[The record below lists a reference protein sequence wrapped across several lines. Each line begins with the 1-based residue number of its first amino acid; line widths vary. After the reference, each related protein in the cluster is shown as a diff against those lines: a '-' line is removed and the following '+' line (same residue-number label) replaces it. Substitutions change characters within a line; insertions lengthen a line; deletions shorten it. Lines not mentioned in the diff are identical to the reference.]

1 MIPFSTFVP
10 SFLFKIISNICLR
23 KKGRTSKKT
32 KEKRRIHHGIEIPC
46 FLRQLINKMKTIT
59 WPILALMALCTVIGL
74 DDIMYNFQNQGM
86 PVITSWIIMCLLY
99 VTPYSLMVGQL
110 GSTFDKEGGGLSS
123 WVRGTDGEFLGY
135 FTAWTYWAASIPY
148 AVDSANEIIVDLGW
162 AVTGTGTKDFQ
173 YKIPTSLFAILT
185 FVVFIIFIIV
195 EHHFSNSM
203 EFLSTIGGGLM
214 IIMVILFVILAFF
227 GLVKSGG
234 HMATKNFGFH
244 SIVPDFNLHYWSTVG
259 MLIYAMNGCEL
270 VAPYVTKMKK
280 PKTDFPKA
288 MIALAV
294 MTAFL
299 TILGSFALGIYFDA
313 NHIPNDLKM
322 NGAYYLFDMLGE
334 QFGMGHFLLYFWA
347 WTSLFF
353 NCALV
358 AVLLDAMTRML
369 ISDTG
374 DKYMP
379 KFLRKKDKNG
389 LPVNGYIL
397 TVALSSFIMILGIF
411 LPDMNDI
418 FNWLLNL
425 NSIISPG
432 VTCWIFY
439 SFMRVR
445 KNSKKYPSK
454 YVYIKNDKVA
464 WLVGIALLIVTAVAT
479 ILGFAPQDIKQGT
492 GLWWYE
498 LIINIVTVVV
508 LIGLGAILPGI
519 RRREVEYGVAFDKA
533 QWIWMGILIIGSI
546 ILDIWL
552 GSTKIPLRIA
562 MIVIQAVIAL
572 ILTWLVGR
580 RKPANATK

>member
-1 MIPFSTFVP
+1 MDDLTST
-10 SFLFKIISNICLR
+10 
-23 KKGRTSKKT
+23 
-32 KEKRRIHHGIEIPC
+32 
-46 FLRQLINKMKTIT
+46 NKMKAIT
-59 WPILALMALCTVIGL
+59 WPVLTLMALCTVIGL

-110 GSTFDKEGGGLSS
+110 GSTFSEEGGGLSS

-162 AVTGTGTKDFQ
+162 ALTGSKGFQ
-173 YKIPTSLFAILT
+173 DKIPTTMFAALT
-185 FVVFIIFIIV
+185 FVVFIVFIVV
-195 EHHFSNSM
+195 EHHFANSM
-203 EFLSTIGGGLM
+203 EFLSSIGGGLM
-214 IIMVILFVILAFF
+214 VIMTVLFVFLAFV
-227 GLVKSGG
+227 GLAKSGG
-234 HMATKNFGFH
+234 HMATQPFTWHTIIPKF
-244 SIVPDFNLHYWSTVG
+244 DLHYWSTVG

-280 PKTDFPKA
+280 PKSDFPKA
-288 MIALAV
+288 MITLAI

-313 NHIPNDLKM
+313 YHIPNDLKM
-322 NGAYYLFDMLGE
+322 NGAYYVFDMVGK
-334 QFGMGHFLLYFWA
+334 QFGMGKFLLYLWA
-347 WTSLFF
+347 WTSLLF

-389 LPVNGYIL
+389 LPINGYIL

-425 NSIISPG
+425 NSIVSPG

-454 YVYIKNDKVA
+454 YVYIKNDKLA
-464 WLVGIALLIVTAVAT
+464 WLVGLALLVVTAVAT
-479 ILGFAPQDIKQGT
+479 ILGFAPQDVKQGS

-498 LIINIVTVVV
+498 LIINIVAVIV

-519 RRREVEYGVAFDKA
+519 RRREEEYGIAFDKS
-533 QWIWMGILIIGSI
+533 QWIWMGIIIIGSI
-546 ILDIWL
+546 ILDVWL
-552 GSTKIPLRIA
+552 GSTKIPARIT
-562 MIVIQAVIAL
+562 MIIVEAITAL
-572 ILTWLVGR
+572 IITWIIGR

>member
-1 MIPFSTFVP
+1 MDDLTSTN
-10 SFLFKIISNICLR
+10 KI
-23 KKGRTSKKT
+23 KA
-32 KEKRRIHHGIEIPC
+32 
-46 FLRQLINKMKTIT
+46 IT
-59 WPILALMALCTVIGL
+59 WPVLTLMALCTVIGL

-110 GSTFDKEGGGLSS
+110 GSTFSEEGGGLSS

-135 FTAWTYWAASIPY
+135 FTAWTYWSASIPY

-162 AVTGTGTKDFQ
+162 ALTGSKGFQ
-173 YKIPTSLFAILT
+173 DKIPTTMFAALT
-185 FVVFIIFIIV
+185 FVVFIVFIIV
-195 EHHFSNSM
+195 EHHFANSM
-203 EFLSTIGGGLM
+203 EFLSSIGGGLM
-214 IIMVILFVILAFF
+214 VIMTVLFVFLAFV
-227 GLVKSGG
+227 GLAKSGG
-234 HMATKNFGFH
+234 HMATQPFTWHTIIPKF
-244 SIVPDFNLHYWSTVG
+244 DLHYWSTVG

-280 PKTDFPKA
+280 PKSDFPKA
-288 MIALAV
+288 MITLAI

-313 NHIPNDLKM
+313 YHIPNDLKM
-322 NGAYYLFDMLGE
+322 NGAYYVFDMVGK
-334 QFGMGHFLLYFWA
+334 QFGMGKFLLYLWA
-347 WTSLFF
+347 WTSLLF

-389 LPVNGYIL
+389 LPINGYIL

-454 YVYIKNDKVA
+454 YVYIKNDKLA
-464 WLVGIALLIVTAVAT
+464 WLVGLALLVVTAVAT
-479 ILGFAPQDIKQGT
+479 ILGFAPQDVKQGS

-498 LIINIVTVVV
+498 LIINIVAVIV

-519 RRREVEYGVAFDKA
+519 RRREEEYGIAFDKS
-533 QWIWMGILIIGSI
+533 QWIWMGIIIIGSI
-546 ILDIWL
+546 ILDVWL
-552 GSTKIPLRIA
+552 GSTKIPARIT
-562 MIVIQAVIAL
+562 MIIVEAIAAL
-572 ILTWLVGR
+572 IITWIVGR
-580 RKPANATK
+580 RKPQQATI

>member
-1 MIPFSTFVP
+1 MDDLTST
-10 SFLFKIISNICLR
+10 
-23 KKGRTSKKT
+23 
-32 KEKRRIHHGIEIPC
+32 
-46 FLRQLINKMKTIT
+46 NKMKAIT
-59 WPILALMALCTVIGL
+59 WPVLTLMALCTVIGL

-110 GSTFDKEGGGLSS
+110 GSTFSEEGGGLSS

-162 AVTGTGTKDFQ
+162 ALTGSKGFQ
-173 YKIPTSLFAILT
+173 DKIPTTMFAALT
-185 FVVFIIFIIV
+185 FVVFIVFIIV
-195 EHHFSNSM
+195 EHHFANSM
-203 EFLSTIGGGLM
+203 EFLSSIGGGLM
-214 IIMVILFVILAFF
+214 VIMTVLFVFLAFV
-227 GLVKSGG
+227 GLAKSGG
-234 HMATKNFGFH
+234 HMATQPFTWHTIIPKF
-244 SIVPDFNLHYWSTVG
+244 DLHYWSTVG

-280 PKTDFPKA
+280 PKSYFPKA
-288 MIALAV
+288 MITLAI

-313 NHIPNDLKM
+313 YHIPNDLKM
-322 NGAYYLFDMLGE
+322 NGAYYVFDMVGK
-334 QFGMGHFLLYFWA
+334 QFGMGKFLLYLWA
-347 WTSLFF
+347 WTSLLF

-389 LPVNGYIL
+389 LPINGYIL

-425 NSIISPG
+425 NSIVSPG

-454 YVYIKNDKVA
+454 YVYIKNDKLA
-464 WLVGIALLIVTAVAT
+464 WLVGLALLVVTAVAT
-479 ILGFAPQDIKQGT
+479 ILGFAPQDVKHGS

-498 LIINIVTVVV
+498 LIINIVAVIV

-519 RRREVEYGVAFDKA
+519 RRREEEYGIAFDRS
-533 QWIWMGILIIGSI
+533 QWIWMGIIIIGSI
-546 ILDIWL
+546 ILDVWL
-552 GSTKIPLRIA
+552 GSTKIPMRIA
-562 MIVIQAVIAL
+562 MIIIEAIVAL
-572 ILTWLVGR
+572 IATWLVGR
-580 RKPANATK
+580 RKPQNATK

>member
-1 MIPFSTFVP
+1 MDDLTST
-10 SFLFKIISNICLR
+10 K
-23 KKGRTSKKT
+23 
-32 KEKRRIHHGIEIPC
+32 
-46 FLRQLINKMKTIT
+46 KMKAIT
-59 WPILALMALCTVIGL
+59 WPVLTLMALCTVIGL

-110 GSTFDKEGGGLSS
+110 GSTFSEEGGGLSS

-162 AVTGTGTKDFQ
+162 ALTGSKGFQ
-173 YKIPTSLFAILT
+173 DKIPTTMFAALT
-185 FVVFIIFIIV
+185 FVVFIVFIVV
-195 EHHFSNSM
+195 EHHFANSM
-203 EFLSTIGGGLM
+203 EFLSSIGGGLM
-214 IIMVILFVILAFF
+214 VIMTVLFVFLAFV
-227 GLVKSGG
+227 GLAKSGG
-234 HMATKNFGFH
+234 HMATQPFTWHTIIPKF
-244 SIVPDFNLHYWSTVG
+244 DLHYWSTVG

-280 PKTDFPKA
+280 PKSDFPKA
-288 MIALAV
+288 MITLAI

-313 NHIPNDLKM
+313 YHIPNDLKM
-322 NGAYYLFDMLGE
+322 NGAYYVFDMVGK
-334 QFGMGHFLLYFWA
+334 QFGMGKFLLYLWA
-347 WTSLFF
+347 WTSLLF

-389 LPVNGYIL
+389 LPINGYIL

-425 NSIISPG
+425 NSIVSPG

-454 YVYIKNDKVA
+454 YVYIKNDKLA
-464 WLVGIALLIVTAVAT
+464 WIVGLALLVVTAVAT
-479 ILGFAPQDIKQGT
+479 ILGFAPQDVKQGT

-498 LIINIVTVVV
+498 LIINIVAVVV
-508 LIGLGAILPGI
+508 LIGLGAVLPGI
-519 RRREVEYGVAFDKA
+519 RRREEEYGIAFDKS
-533 QWIWMGILIIGSI
+533 QWIWMGIIIIGSI
-546 ILDIWL
+546 ILDVWL
-552 GSTKIPLRIA
+552 GSTKIPARIT
-562 MIVIQAVIAL
+562 MIIVEAIAAL
-572 ILTWLVGR
+572 IITWIVGR

>member
-1 MIPFSTFVP
+1 MDDLTST
-10 SFLFKIISNICLR
+10 K
-23 KKGRTSKKT
+23 
-32 KEKRRIHHGIEIPC
+32 
-46 FLRQLINKMKTIT
+46 KMKAIT
-59 WPILALMALCTVIGL
+59 WPVLTLMALCTVIGL

-110 GSTFDKEGGGLSS
+110 GSTFSEEGGGLSS

-162 AVTGTGTKDFQ
+162 ALTGSKGFQ
-173 YKIPTSLFAILT
+173 DKIPTTMFAALT
-185 FVVFIIFIIV
+185 FVVFIVFIVV
-195 EHHFSNSM
+195 EHHFANSM
-203 EFLSTIGGGLM
+203 EFLSSIGGGLM
-214 IIMVILFVILAFF
+214 VIMTVLFVFLAFV
-227 GLVKSGG
+227 GLAKSGG
-234 HMATKNFGFH
+234 HMATQPFTWHTIIPKF
-244 SIVPDFNLHYWSTVG
+244 DLHYWSTVG

-280 PKTDFPKA
+280 PKSDFPKA
-288 MIALAV
+288 MITLAI

-299 TILGSFALGIYFDA
+299 TILGSFSLGIYFDA
-313 NHIPNDLKM
+313 YHIPNDLKM
-322 NGAYYLFDMLGE
+322 NGAYYVFDMVGK
-334 QFGMGHFLLYFWA
+334 QFGMGKFLLYLWA
-347 WTSLFF
+347 WTSLLF

-389 LPVNGYIL
+389 LPINGYIL

-425 NSIISPG
+425 NSIVSPG

-454 YVYIKNDKVA
+454 YVYIKNDKLA
-464 WLVGIALLIVTAVAT
+464 WLVGLALLVVTAVAT
-479 ILGFAPQDIKQGT
+479 ILGFAPQDVKQGT

-498 LIINIVTVVV
+498 LIINIVAVVV
-508 LIGLGAILPGI
+508 LIGLGAVLPGI
-519 RRREVEYGVAFDKA
+519 RRREEEYGIAFDKS
-533 QWIWMGILIIGSI
+533 QWIWMGIIIIGSI
-546 ILDIWL
+546 ILDVWL
-552 GSTKIPLRIA
+552 GSTKIPARIT
-562 MIVIQAVIAL
+562 MIIVEAIAAL
-572 ILTWLVGR
+572 IITWIVGR

>member
-1 MIPFSTFVP
+1 
-10 SFLFKIISNICLR
+10 
-23 KKGRTSKKT
+23 
-32 KEKRRIHHGIEIPC
+32 
-46 FLRQLINKMKTIT
+46 
-59 WPILALMALCTVIGL
+59 
-74 DDIMYNFQNQGM
+74 
-86 PVITSWIIMCLLY
+86 
-99 VTPYSLMVGQL
+99 
-110 GSTFDKEGGGLSS
+110 
-123 WVRGTDGEFLGY
+123 
-135 FTAWTYWAASIPY
+135 
-148 AVDSANEIIVDLGW
+148 
-162 AVTGTGTKDFQ
+162 
-173 YKIPTSLFAILT
+173 
-185 FVVFIIFIIV
+185 
-195 EHHFSNSM
+195 M

-313 NHIPNDLKM
+313 NHIPNDF
-322 NGAYYLFDMLGE
+322 GAYYLFDMLGE

-418 FNWLLNL
+418 FNWLLHL

-464 WLVGIALLIVTAVAT
+464 WIVGLALLIVTAVAT
-479 ILGFAPQDIKQGT
+479 ILGFAPQNIKQGT

-498 LIINIVTVVV
+498 LIINIVTVIV

-519 RRREVEYGVAFDKA
+519 RRREVEYDVAFDKA

>member
-1 MIPFSTFVP
+1 MDDLTST
-10 SFLFKIISNICLR
+10 
-23 KKGRTSKKT
+23 
-32 KEKRRIHHGIEIPC
+32 
-46 FLRQLINKMKTIT
+46 NKMKAIT
-59 WPILALMALCTVIGL
+59 WPVLTLMALCTVIGL

-110 GSTFDKEGGGLSS
+110 GSTFSEEGGGLSS

-162 AVTGTGTKDFQ
+162 ALTGSKGFQ
-173 YKIPTSLFAILT
+173 DKIPTTMFAALT
-185 FVVFIIFIIV
+185 FVVFIVFIIV
-195 EHHFSNSM
+195 EHHFANSM
-203 EFLSTIGGGLM
+203 EFLSSIGGGLM
-214 IIMVILFVILAFF
+214 VIMTVLFVFLAFV
-227 GLVKSGG
+227 GLAKSGG
-234 HMATKNFGFH
+234 HMATQPFTWHTIIPKF
-244 SIVPDFNLHYWSTVG
+244 DLHYWSTVG

-280 PKTDFPKA
+280 PKSDFPKA
-288 MIALAV
+288 MITLAI

-313 NHIPNDLKM
+313 YHIPNDLKM
-322 NGAYYLFDMLGE
+322 NGAYYVFDMVGK
-334 QFGMGHFLLYFWA
+334 QFGMGKFLLYLWA
-347 WTSLFF
+347 WTSLLF

-389 LPVNGYIL
+389 LPINGYIL

-425 NSIISPG
+425 NSIVSPG

-454 YVYIKNDKVA
+454 YVYIKNDKLA
-464 WLVGIALLIVTAVAT
+464 WLVGLALLVVTAVAT
-479 ILGFAPQDIKQGT
+479 ILGFAPQDVKQGS

-498 LIINIVTVVV
+498 LIINIVAVIV

-519 RRREVEYGVAFDKA
+519 RRREEEYGIAFDKS

-546 ILDIWL
+546 ILDVWL
-552 GSTKIPLRIA
+552 GSTKIPAKITMIIVEAIA
-562 MIVIQAVIAL
+562 AL
-572 ILTWLVGR
+572 IITWIVGR

>member
-1 MIPFSTFVP
+1 MDDLTST
-10 SFLFKIISNICLR
+10 K
-23 KKGRTSKKT
+23 
-32 KEKRRIHHGIEIPC
+32 
-46 FLRQLINKMKTIT
+46 KMKAIT
-59 WPILALMALCTVIGL
+59 WPVLTLMALCTVIGL

-110 GSTFDKEGGGLSS
+110 GSTFSEEGGGLSS

-162 AVTGTGTKDFQ
+162 ALTGSKGFQ
-173 YKIPTSLFAILT
+173 DKIPTTMFATLT
-185 FVVFIIFIIV
+185 FVVFIVFIVV
-195 EHHFSNSM
+195 EHHFANSM
-203 EFLSTIGGGLM
+203 EFLSSIGGGLM
-214 IIMVILFVILAFF
+214 VIMTVLFVFLAFV
-227 GLVKSGG
+227 GLAKSGG
-234 HMATKNFGFH
+234 HMATQPFTWHTIIPKF
-244 SIVPDFNLHYWSTVG
+244 DLHYWSTVG

-280 PKTDFPKA
+280 PKSDFPKA
-288 MIALAV
+288 MITLAI

-313 NHIPNDLKM
+313 YHIPNDLKM
-322 NGAYYLFDMLGE
+322 NGAYYVFDMVGK
-334 QFGMGHFLLYFWA
+334 QFGMGKFLLYLWA
-347 WTSLFF
+347 WTSLLF

-389 LPVNGYIL
+389 LPINGYIL

-425 NSIISPG
+425 NSIVSPG

-454 YVYIKNDKVA
+454 YVYIKNDKLA
-464 WLVGIALLIVTAVAT
+464 WLVGLALLVVTAVAT
-479 ILGFAPQDIKQGT
+479 ILGFAPQDVKQGT

-498 LIINIVTVVV
+498 LIINIVAVVV
-508 LIGLGAILPGI
+508 LIGLGAVLPGI
-519 RRREVEYGVAFDKA
+519 RRREEEYGIAFDKS
-533 QWIWMGILIIGSI
+533 QWIWMGIIIIGSI
-546 ILDIWL
+546 ILDVWL
-552 GSTKIPLRIA
+552 GSTKIPARIT
-562 MIVIQAVIAL
+562 MIIVEAIAAL
-572 ILTWLVGR
+572 IITWIVGR

>member
-1 MIPFSTFVP
+1 MDDLTST
-10 SFLFKIISNICLR
+10 
-23 KKGRTSKKT
+23 
-32 KEKRRIHHGIEIPC
+32 
-46 FLRQLINKMKTIT
+46 NKMKTIT

-162 AVTGTGTKDFQ
+162 AVTGTKDFQ

-454 YVYIKNDKVA
+454 YVYIKSDKVA

>member
-1 MIPFSTFVP
+1 MDDLTST
-10 SFLFKIISNICLR
+10 S
-23 KKGRTSKKT
+23 
-32 KEKRRIHHGIEIPC
+32 
-46 FLRQLINKMKTIT
+46 KMKTIS
-59 WPILALMALCTVIGL
+59 WPVLTLMALCTVIGL

-110 GSTFDKEGGGLSS
+110 GSTFSNEGGGLSS

-162 AVTGTGTKDFQ
+162 ALTGAKGFQ
-173 YKIPTSLFAILT
+173 DKIPTTMFAALT
-185 FVVFIIFIIV
+185 FVVFIVFIIV
-195 EHHFSNSM
+195 EHHFANSM
-203 EFLSTIGGGLM
+203 EFLSSIGGGLM
-214 IIMVILFVILAFF
+214 VIMTVLFVLLAFV
-227 GLVKSGG
+227 GLAKSGG
-234 HMATKNFGFH
+234 HMATQPFTWH
-244 SIVPDFNLHYWSTVG
+244 TIVPKFDLHYWSTVG

-280 PKTDFPKA
+280 PKSDFPKA
-288 MIALAV
+288 MIALAI

-313 NHIPNDLKM
+313 YHIPNDLKM
-322 NGAYYLFDMLGE
+322 NGAYYVFQMVGE
-334 QFGMGHFLLYFWA
+334 QFGMGKFLLYLWA
-347 WTSLFF
+347 WTSLLF

-389 LPVNGYIL
+389 LPINGYIL

-425 NSIISPG
+425 NSIVSPG

-439 SFMRVR
+439 SFMRIR
-445 KNSKKYPSK
+445 KNSAKYPSK
-454 YVYIKNDKVA
+454 YVYIKNDKLA
-464 WLVGIALLIVTAVAT
+464 WLVGLALLIVTAVAT
-479 ILGFAPQDIKQGT
+479 ILGFAPQDVKHGS

-498 LIINIVTVVV
+498 LIINIVAVIV

-519 RRREVEYGVAFDKA
+519 RRREEEYGIAFDKS

-546 ILDIWL
+546 ILDVWL
-552 GSTKIPLRIA
+552 GSTNLSIKIA
-562 MIVIQAVIAL
+562 MIIIEAIIAL
-572 ILTWLVGR
+572 IATWLVGR
-580 RKPANATK
+580 RKPQGATK

>member
-1 MIPFSTFVP
+1 MDELQALNPDKKYISWQT
-10 SFLFKIISNICLR
+10 LF
-23 KKGRTSKKT
+23 
-32 KEKRRIHHGIEIPC
+32 
-46 FLRQLINKMKTIT
+46 
-59 WPILALMALCTVIGL
+59 LMALCTVIGI

-86 PVITSWIIMCLLY
+86 SVIFSWIVMVIFY
-99 VTPYSLMVGQL
+99 VIPYSLMVGQL
-110 GSTFDKEGGGLSS
+110 GSAFSKEGGGLSS

-148 AVDSANEIIVDLGW
+148 AVDSANEIIVDVGW
-162 AVTGTGTKDFQ
+162 ALTGSEKFQ
-173 YKIPTSLFAILT
+173 SKIPNTLFAFLT
-185 FVVFIIFIIV
+185 FAMFIIFIIV
-195 EHHFSNSM
+195 EHHFCKSM
-203 EFLSTIGGGLM
+203 EFLSTLGGGLM
-214 IIMVILFVILAFF
+214 MLMTVLLVLLAFV
-227 GLVKSGG
+227 GLAKSGG
-234 HMATKNFGFH
+234 HMATTNFHWTDIF
-244 SIVPDFNLHYWSTVG
+244 PKFDWHYFSTIA

-270 VAPYVTKMKK
+270 VAPYVTQMKK
-280 PKTDFPKA
+280 PQSDFPKA
-288 MIALAV
+288 MIALAA

-299 TILGSFALGIYFDA
+299 TILGSFALGIYFNA
-313 NHIPNDLKM
+313 NKMPNDLKM
-322 NGAYYLFDMLGE
+322 NGAYYAFKMIGH
-334 QFGMGHFLLYFWA
+334 QFGWGDFLLYLWA
-347 WTSLFF
+347 WTSVFF
-353 NCALV
+353 NCALL
-358 AVLLDAMTRML
+358 AVLLDAMTRMF

-580 RKPANATK
+580 RKPANTTK

>member
-1 MIPFSTFVP
+1 MDDLTST
-10 SFLFKIISNICLR
+10 K
-23 KKGRTSKKT
+23 
-32 KEKRRIHHGIEIPC
+32 
-46 FLRQLINKMKTIT
+46 KMKAIT
-59 WPILALMALCTVIGL
+59 WPVLTLMALCTVIGL

-110 GSTFDKEGGGLSS
+110 GSTFSEEGGGLSS

-162 AVTGTGTKDFQ
+162 ALTGSKGFQ
-173 YKIPTSLFAILT
+173 DKIPTTMFAALT
-185 FVVFIIFIIV
+185 FVVFIVFIIV
-195 EHHFSNSM
+195 EHHFANSM
-203 EFLSTIGGGLM
+203 EFLSSIGGGLM
-214 IIMVILFVILAFF
+214 VIMTVLFVFLAFV
-227 GLVKSGG
+227 GLAKSGG
-234 HMATKNFGFH
+234 HMATQPFTWHTIIPKF
-244 SIVPDFNLHYWSTVG
+244 DLHYWSTVG

-280 PKTDFPKA
+280 PKSDFPKA
-288 MIALAV
+288 MITLAI

-313 NHIPNDLKM
+313 YHIPNDLKM
-322 NGAYYLFDMLGE
+322 NGAYYVFDMVGK
-334 QFGMGHFLLYFWA
+334 QFGMGKFLLYLWA
-347 WTSLFF
+347 WTSLLF

-389 LPVNGYIL
+389 LPINGYIL

-425 NSIISPG
+425 NSIVSPG

-454 YVYIKNDKVA
+454 YVYIKNDKLA
-464 WLVGIALLIVTAVAT
+464 WLVGLALLVVTAVAT
-479 ILGFAPQDIKQGT
+479 ILGFAPQDVKQGS

-498 LIINIVTVVV
+498 LIINIVAVIV

-519 RRREVEYGVAFDKA
+519 RRREEEYGIAFDKS

-546 ILDIWL
+546 ILDVWL
-552 GSTKIPLRIA
+552 GSTKIPARIT
-562 MIVIQAVIAL
+562 MIIVEAIAAL
-572 ILTWLVGR
+572 IITWIVGR

>member
-1 MIPFSTFVP
+1 MDDLTST
-10 SFLFKIISNICLR
+10 
-23 KKGRTSKKT
+23 
-32 KEKRRIHHGIEIPC
+32 
-46 FLRQLINKMKTIT
+46 NKMKAIT
-59 WPILALMALCTVIGL
+59 WPVLTLMALCTVIGL

-110 GSTFDKEGGGLSS
+110 GSTFSEEGGGLSS

-162 AVTGTGTKDFQ
+162 ALTGSKGFQ
-173 YKIPTSLFAILT
+173 DKIPTTMFAALT
-185 FVVFIIFIIV
+185 FVVFIVFIIV
-195 EHHFSNSM
+195 EHHFANSM
-203 EFLSTIGGGLM
+203 EFLSSIGGGLM
-214 IIMVILFVILAFF
+214 VIMTVLFVFLAFV
-227 GLVKSGG
+227 GLAKSGG
-234 HMATKNFGFH
+234 HMATQPFTWHTIIPKF
-244 SIVPDFNLHYWSTVG
+244 DLHYWSTVG

-280 PKTDFPKA
+280 PKSDFPKA
-288 MIALAV
+288 MITLAI

-313 NHIPNDLKM
+313 YHIPNDLKM
-322 NGAYYLFDMLGE
+322 NGAYYVFDMVGK
-334 QFGMGHFLLYFWA
+334 QFGMGKFLLYLWA
-347 WTSLFF
+347 WTSLLF

-389 LPVNGYIL
+389 LPINGYIL

-425 NSIISPG
+425 NSIVSPG

-454 YVYIKNDKVA
+454 YVYIKNDKLA
-464 WLVGIALLIVTAVAT
+464 WLVGLALLVVTAVAT
-479 ILGFAPQDIKQGT
+479 ILGFAPQDVKQGS

-498 LIINIVTVVV
+498 LIINIVAVIV

-519 RRREVEYGVAFDKA
+519 RRREEEYGIAFDKS

-546 ILDIWL
+546 ILDVWL
-552 GSTKIPLRIA
+552 GSTKIPMRIA
-562 MIVIQAVIAL
+562 MIIVEAIIAL
-572 ILTWLVGR
+572 ITTWLVGH
-580 RKPANATK
+580 RKPQNATK

>member
-1 MIPFSTFVP
+1 MDDLTST
-10 SFLFKIISNICLR
+10 
-23 KKGRTSKKT
+23 
-32 KEKRRIHHGIEIPC
+32 
-46 FLRQLINKMKTIT
+46 NKMKAIT
-59 WPILALMALCTVIGL
+59 WPVLTLMALCTVIGL

-110 GSTFDKEGGGLSS
+110 GSTFSEEGGGLSS

-162 AVTGTGTKDFQ
+162 ALTGSKGFQ
-173 YKIPTSLFAILT
+173 DKIPTTMFAALT
-185 FVVFIIFIIV
+185 FVVFIVFIIV
-195 EHHFSNSM
+195 EHHFANSM
-203 EFLSTIGGGLM
+203 EFLSSIGGGLM
-214 IIMVILFVILAFF
+214 VIMTVLFVFLAFV
-227 GLVKSGG
+227 GLAKSGG
-234 HMATKNFGFH
+234 HMATQPFTWHTIIPKF
-244 SIVPDFNLHYWSTVG
+244 DLHYWPTVG

-280 PKTDFPKA
+280 PKSDFPKA
-288 MIALAV
+288 MITLAI

-313 NHIPNDLKM
+313 YHIPNDLKM
-322 NGAYYLFDMLGE
+322 NGAYYVFDMVGK
-334 QFGMGHFLLYFWA
+334 QFGMGKFLLYLWA
-347 WTSLFF
+347 WTSLLF

-389 LPVNGYIL
+389 LPINGYIL

-454 YVYIKNDKVA
+454 YVYIKNDKLA
-464 WLVGIALLIVTAVAT
+464 WLVGLALLVVTAVAT
-479 ILGFAPQDIKQGT
+479 ILGFAPQDVKQGS

-498 LIINIVTVVV
+498 LIINIVAVIV

-519 RRREVEYGVAFDKA
+519 RRREEEYGIAFEKS
-533 QWIWMGILIIGSI
+533 QWIWMGIIIIGSI
-546 ILDIWL
+546 ILDVWL
-552 GSTKIPLRIA
+552 GSTKIPARIT
-562 MIVIQAVIAL
+562 MIIVEAIAAL
-572 ILTWLVGR
+572 IITWIVGR
-580 RKPANATK
+580 RKPQQATI

>member
-1 MIPFSTFVP
+1 MDDLTST
-10 SFLFKIISNICLR
+10 S
-23 KKGRTSKKT
+23 
-32 KEKRRIHHGIEIPC
+32 
-46 FLRQLINKMKTIT
+46 KMKTIS
-59 WPILALMALCTVIGL
+59 WPVLTLMALCTVIGL

-110 GSTFDKEGGGLSS
+110 GSTFSNEGGGLSS
-123 WVRGTDGEFLGY
+123 WVRGTDGEFLCY

-162 AVTGTGTKDFQ
+162 ALTGSKGFQ
-173 YKIPTSLFAILT
+173 DKIPTTMFAALT
-185 FVVFIIFIIV
+185 FVVFIVFIIV
-195 EHHFSNSM
+195 EHHFANSM
-203 EFLSTIGGGLM
+203 EFLSSIGGGLM
-214 IIMVILFVILAFF
+214 VIMTVLFVLLAFV
-227 GLVKSGG
+227 GLAKSGG
-234 HMATKNFGFH
+234 HMATQPFTWH
-244 SIVPDFNLHYWSTVG
+244 TIVPKFDLHYWSTVG

-280 PKTDFPKA
+280 PKSDFPKA
-288 MIALAV
+288 MIALAI

-313 NHIPNDLKM
+313 YHIPNDLKM
-322 NGAYYLFDMLGE
+322 NGAYYVFQMVGE
-334 QFGMGHFLLYFWA
+334 QFGMGKFLLYLWA
-347 WTSLFF
+347 WTSLLF

-389 LPVNGYIL
+389 LPINGYIL

-425 NSIISPG
+425 NSIVSPG

-439 SFMRVR
+439 SFMRIR
-445 KNSKKYPSK
+445 KNSAKYPSK
-454 YVYIKNDKVA
+454 YVYIKNDKLA
-464 WLVGIALLIVTAVAT
+464 WLVGLALLIVTAVAT
-479 ILGFAPQDIKQGT
+479 ILGFAPQDVKHGS

-498 LIINIVTVVV
+498 LIINIVAVIV

-519 RRREVEYGVAFDKA
+519 RRREEEYGIAFDKS

-546 ILDIWL
+546 ILDVWL
-552 GSTKIPLRIA
+552 GSTSLSMKIA
-562 MIVIQAVIAL
+562 MIIIEAIIAL
-572 ILTWLVGR
+572 IATWLVGR
-580 RKPANATK
+580 RKPQGATK

>member
-1 MIPFSTFVP
+1 MDDLTST
-10 SFLFKIISNICLR
+10 S
-23 KKGRTSKKT
+23 
-32 KEKRRIHHGIEIPC
+32 
-46 FLRQLINKMKTIT
+46 KMKTIS
-59 WPILALMALCTVIGL
+59 WPVLTLMSLCTVIGL

-110 GSTFDKEGGGLSS
+110 GSTFSNEGGGLSS

-162 AVTGTGTKDFQ
+162 ALTGAKGFQ
-173 YKIPTSLFAILT
+173 DKIPTTMFAALT
-185 FVVFIIFIIV
+185 FVVFIVFIIV
-195 EHHFSNSM
+195 EHHFANSM
-203 EFLSTIGGGLM
+203 EFLSSIGGGLM
-214 IIMVILFVILAFF
+214 VIMTVLFVLLAFV
-227 GLVKSGG
+227 GLAKSGG
-234 HMATKNFGFH
+234 HMATQPFTWH
-244 SIVPDFNLHYWSTVG
+244 TIVPKFDLHYWSTVG

-280 PKTDFPKA
+280 PKSDFPKA
-288 MIALAV
+288 MIALAI

-313 NHIPNDLKM
+313 YHIPNDLKM
-322 NGAYYLFDMLGE
+322 NGAYYVFQMVGE
-334 QFGMGHFLLYFWA
+334 QFGMGKFLLYLWA
-347 WTSLFF
+347 WTSLLF

-389 LPVNGYIL
+389 LPINGYIL

-425 NSIISPG
+425 NSIVSPG

-439 SFMRVR
+439 SFMRIR
-445 KNSKKYPSK
+445 KNSAKYPSK
-454 YVYIKNDKVA
+454 YVYIKNDKLA
-464 WLVGIALLIVTAVAT
+464 WLVGLALLIVTAVAT
-479 ILGFAPQDIKQGT
+479 ILGFAPQDVKHGS

-498 LIINIVTVVV
+498 LIINIVAVIV

-519 RRREVEYGVAFDKA
+519 RRREEEYGIAFDKS

-546 ILDIWL
+546 ILDVWL
-552 GSTKIPLRIA
+552 GSTNLSMKIA
-562 MIVIQAVIAL
+562 MIIIEAIIAL
-572 ILTWLVGR
+572 IATWLVGR
-580 RKPANATK
+580 RKPQGATK

>member
-1 MIPFSTFVP
+1 MDDLTST
-10 SFLFKIISNICLR
+10 
-23 KKGRTSKKT
+23 
-32 KEKRRIHHGIEIPC
+32 
-46 FLRQLINKMKTIT
+46 NKMKAIT
-59 WPILALMALCTVIGL
+59 WPVLTLMALCTVIGL

-110 GSTFDKEGGGLSS
+110 GSTFSEEGGGLSS

-162 AVTGTGTKDFQ
+162 ALTGSKGFQ
-173 YKIPTSLFAILT
+173 DKIPTTMFAALT
-185 FVVFIIFIIV
+185 FVVFIVFIIV
-195 EHHFSNSM
+195 EHHFANSM
-203 EFLSTIGGGLM
+203 EFLSSIGGGLM
-214 IIMVILFVILAFF
+214 VIMTVLFVFLAFV
-227 GLVKSGG
+227 GLAKSGG
-234 HMATKNFGFH
+234 HMATQPFTWHTIIPKF
-244 SIVPDFNLHYWSTVG
+244 DLHYWSTVG

-280 PKTDFPKA
+280 PKSDFPKA
-288 MIALAV
+288 MITLAI

-313 NHIPNDLKM
+313 YHIPNDLKM
-322 NGAYYLFDMLGE
+322 NGAYYVFDMVGK
-334 QFGMGHFLLYFWA
+334 QFGMGKFLLYLWA
-347 WTSLFF
+347 WTSLLF

-389 LPVNGYIL
+389 LPINGYIL

-425 NSIISPG
+425 NSIVSPG

-454 YVYIKNDKVA
+454 YVYIKNDKLA
-464 WLVGIALLIVTAVAT
+464 WLVGLALLLVTAVAT
-479 ILGFAPQDIKQGT
+479 ILGFAPQDVKQGS

-498 LIINIVTVVV
+498 LIINIVAVIV

-519 RRREVEYGVAFDKA
+519 RRREEEYGIAFDKS
-533 QWIWMGILIIGSI
+533 QWIWMGIIIIGSI
-546 ILDIWL
+546 ILDVWL
-552 GSTKIPLRIA
+552 GSTKIPARII
-562 MIVIQAVIAL
+562 MIIVEAIAAL
-572 ILTWLVGR
+572 IITWIVGR
-580 RKPANATK
+580 RKPQQATK

>member
-1 MIPFSTFVP
+1 MDDLTST
-10 SFLFKIISNICLR
+10 
-23 KKGRTSKKT
+23 
-32 KEKRRIHHGIEIPC
+32 
-46 FLRQLINKMKTIT
+46 NKMKAIT
-59 WPILALMALCTVIGL
+59 WPVLTLMALCTVIGL

-110 GSTFDKEGGGLSS
+110 GSTFSEEGGGLSS

-162 AVTGTGTKDFQ
+162 ALTGSKGFQ
-173 YKIPTSLFAILT
+173 DKIPTTMFAALT
-185 FVVFIIFIIV
+185 FVVFIVFIIV
-195 EHHFSNSM
+195 EHHFANSM
-203 EFLSTIGGGLM
+203 EFLSSIGGGLM
-214 IIMVILFVILAFF
+214 VIMTVLFDFLAFV
-227 GLVKSGG
+227 GLAKSGG
-234 HMATKNFGFH
+234 HMATQPFTWHTIIPKF
-244 SIVPDFNLHYWSTVG
+244 DLHYWSTVG

-280 PKTDFPKA
+280 PKSDFPKA
-288 MIALAV
+288 MITLAI

-313 NHIPNDLKM
+313 YHIPNDLKM
-322 NGAYYLFDMLGE
+322 NGAYYVFDMVGK
-334 QFGMGHFLLYFWA
+334 QFGMGKFLLYLWA
-347 WTSLFF
+347 WTSLLF

-389 LPVNGYIL
+389 LPINGYIL

-425 NSIISPG
+425 NSIVSPG

-454 YVYIKNDKVA
+454 YVYIKNDKLA
-464 WLVGIALLIVTAVAT
+464 WLVGLALLVVTAVAT
-479 ILGFAPQDIKQGT
+479 ILGFAPQDVKHGS

-498 LIINIVTVVV
+498 LIINIVAVIV

-519 RRREVEYGVAFDKA
+519 RRREEEYGIAFDRS
-533 QWIWMGILIIGSI
+533 QWIWMGIIIIGSI
-546 ILDIWL
+546 ILDVWL
-552 GSTKIPLRIA
+552 GSTKIPMRIA
-562 MIVIQAVIAL
+562 MIIIEAIVAL
-572 ILTWLVGR
+572 IATWLVGR
-580 RKPANATK
+580 RKPQNATK

>member
-1 MIPFSTFVP
+1 MDDLTST
-10 SFLFKIISNICLR
+10 
-23 KKGRTSKKT
+23 
-32 KEKRRIHHGIEIPC
+32 
-46 FLRQLINKMKTIT
+46 NKMKAIT
-59 WPILALMALCTVIGL
+59 WPVLTLMALCTVIGL

-110 GSTFDKEGGGLSS
+110 GSTFSEEGGGLSS

-162 AVTGTGTKDFQ
+162 ALTGSKGFQ
-173 YKIPTSLFAILT
+173 DKIPTTMFAALT
-185 FVVFIIFIIV
+185 FVVFIVFIIV
-195 EHHFSNSM
+195 EHHFANSM
-203 EFLSTIGGGLM
+203 EFLSSIGGGLM
-214 IIMVILFVILAFF
+214 VIITVLFVFLAFV
-227 GLVKSGG
+227 GLAKSGG
-234 HMATKNFGFH
+234 HMATQPFTWHTIIPKF
-244 SIVPDFNLHYWSTVG
+244 DLHYWSTVG

-280 PKTDFPKA
+280 PKSDFPKA
-288 MIALAV
+288 MITLAI

-313 NHIPNDLKM
+313 YHIPNDLKM
-322 NGAYYLFDMLGE
+322 NGAYYVFDMVGK
-334 QFGMGHFLLYFWA
+334 QFGMGKFLLYLWA
-347 WTSLFF
+347 WTSLLF

-389 LPVNGYIL
+389 LPINGYIL

-425 NSIISPG
+425 NSIVSPG

-454 YVYIKNDKVA
+454 YVYIKNDKLA
-464 WLVGIALLIVTAVAT
+464 WLVGLALLVVTAVAT
-479 ILGFAPQDIKQGT
+479 ILGFAPQDVKQGS

-498 LIINIVTVVV
+498 LIINIVAVIV

-519 RRREVEYGVAFDKA
+519 RRREEEYGIAFDKS

-546 ILDIWL
+546 ILDVWL
-552 GSTKIPLRIA
+552 GSTKIPMRIT
-562 MIVIQAVIAL
+562 MIIVEAILAL
-572 ILTWLVGR
+572 IATWLVGR
-580 RKPANATK
+580 RKPQNATK

>member
-1 MIPFSTFVP
+1 MDDLTST
-10 SFLFKIISNICLR
+10 
-23 KKGRTSKKT
+23 
-32 KEKRRIHHGIEIPC
+32 
-46 FLRQLINKMKTIT
+46 NKMKAIT
-59 WPILALMALCTVIGL
+59 WPVLTLMALCTVIGL

-110 GSTFDKEGGGLSS
+110 GSTFSEEGGGLSS

-162 AVTGTGTKDFQ
+162 ALTGSKGFQ
-173 YKIPTSLFAILT
+173 DKIPTTMFAALT
-185 FVVFIIFIIV
+185 FVVFIVFIVV
-195 EHHFSNSM
+195 EHHFANSM
-203 EFLSTIGGGLM
+203 EFLSSIGGGLM
-214 IIMVILFVILAFF
+214 VIMTVLFVFLAFV
-227 GLVKSGG
+227 GLAKSGG
-234 HMATKNFGFH
+234 HMATQPFTWHTIIPKF
-244 SIVPDFNLHYWSTVG
+244 DLHYWSTVG

-280 PKTDFPKA
+280 PKSDFPKA
-288 MIALAV
+288 MITLAI

-299 TILGSFALGIYFDA
+299 TILGSFSLGIYFDA
-313 NHIPNDLKM
+313 YHIPNDLKM
-322 NGAYYLFDMLGE
+322 NGAYYVFDMVGK
-334 QFGMGHFLLYFWA
+334 QFGMGKFLLYLWA
-347 WTSLFF
+347 WTSLLF

-389 LPVNGYIL
+389 LPINGYIL

-425 NSIISPG
+425 NSIVSPG

-454 YVYIKNDKVA
+454 YVYIKNDKLA
-464 WLVGIALLIVTAVAT
+464 WLVGLALLVVTAVAT
-479 ILGFAPQDIKQGT
+479 ILGFAPQDVKQGT

-498 LIINIVTVVV
+498 LIINIVAVVV
-508 LIGLGAILPGI
+508 LIGLGAVLPGI
-519 RRREVEYGVAFDKA
+519 RRREEEYGIAFDKS
-533 QWIWMGILIIGSI
+533 QWIWMGIIIIGSI
-546 ILDIWL
+546 ILDVWL
-552 GSTKIPLRIA
+552 GSTKIPARIT
-562 MIVIQAVIAL
+562 MIIVEAIAAL
-572 ILTWLVGR
+572 IITWIVGR

>member
-1 MIPFSTFVP
+1 MDDLTST
-10 SFLFKIISNICLR
+10 
-23 KKGRTSKKT
+23 
-32 KEKRRIHHGIEIPC
+32 
-46 FLRQLINKMKTIT
+46 NKMKTIT

-162 AVTGTGTKDFQ
+162 AVTGTKDFQ
-173 YKIPTSLFAILT
+173 DKIPTSLFAILT

-454 YVYIKNDKVA
+454 YVYIKSDKVA

-580 RKPANATK
+580 RKPANTTK

>member
-1 MIPFSTFVP
+1 MDDLTST
-10 SFLFKIISNICLR
+10 
-23 KKGRTSKKT
+23 
-32 KEKRRIHHGIEIPC
+32 
-46 FLRQLINKMKTIT
+46 NKMKAIT
-59 WPILALMALCTVIGL
+59 WPVLTLMALCTVIGL

-110 GSTFDKEGGGLSS
+110 GSTFSEEGGGLSS

-162 AVTGTGTKDFQ
+162 ALTGSKGFQ
-173 YKIPTSLFAILT
+173 DKIPTTMFAALT
-185 FVVFIIFIIV
+185 FVVFIVFIIV
-195 EHHFSNSM
+195 EHHFANSM
-203 EFLSTIGGGLM
+203 EFLSSIGGGLM
-214 IIMVILFVILAFF
+214 VIMTVLFVFLAFV
-227 GLVKSGG
+227 GLAKSGG
-234 HMATKNFGFH
+234 HMATQPFTWHTIIPKF
-244 SIVPDFNLHYWSTVG
+244 DLHYWSTVG

-280 PKTDFPKA
+280 PKSDFPKA
-288 MIALAV
+288 MITLAI

-313 NHIPNDLKM
+313 YHIPNDLKM
-322 NGAYYLFDMLGE
+322 NGAYYVFDMVGK
-334 QFGMGHFLLYFWA
+334 QFGMGKFLLYLWA
-347 WTSLFF
+347 WTSLLF

-389 LPVNGYIL
+389 LPINGYIL

-425 NSIISPG
+425 NSIVSPG

-454 YVYIKNDKVA
+454 YVYIKNDKLA
-464 WLVGIALLIVTAVAT
+464 WLVGLALLVVTAVAT
-479 ILGFAPQDIKQGT
+479 ILGFAPQDVKQGS

-498 LIINIVTVVV
+498 LIINIVAVIV

-519 RRREVEYGVAFDKA
+519 RRREEEYGIAFDKS

-546 ILDIWL
+546 ILDVWL
-552 GSTKIPLRIA
+552 GSTKIPARIT
-562 MIVIQAVIAL
+562 MIIVEAIAAL
-572 ILTWLVGR
+572 IITWLVGR